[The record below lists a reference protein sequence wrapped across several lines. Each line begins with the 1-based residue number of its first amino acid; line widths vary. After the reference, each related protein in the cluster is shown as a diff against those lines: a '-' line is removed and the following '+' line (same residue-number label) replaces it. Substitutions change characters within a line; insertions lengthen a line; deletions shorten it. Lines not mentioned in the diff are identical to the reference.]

1 MKYVGITIGPIFKTI
16 GEAISPAGL
25 WFGSYFF
32 STVTKKLCEK
42 LVEIPTVKIFSPFYD
57 SNSNQ
62 NPQDDGI
69 GRYHDRILFLVDDN
83 TVIEEALPNRIS
95 EVKKEMT
102 EKFGVFNS
110 GQIEKFGEFNT
121 EEIEGFINN
130 YLRIDFVIFDE
141 KTMKE
146 IIGKS
151 GKDGNNIAI
160 ILNDALDALELMAA
174 GKGRTDKNLF
184 APFFAGKKDNRNVY
198 IKGSKLFTAT
208 KLSSQLII
216 KPSDSDSDSNS
227 DLKSIEDIALSR
239 KKEESSSEE
248 ALDGEV
254 APIRSEYYAVVNS
267 DGDKVGT
274 LLKDLC
280 RGVDISQQSDR
291 INSFSKACLDY
302 AGEAAELVG
311 KYGGMTI
318 YAGGDD
324 LLFIAPVHSLFS
336 LCSELDETFK
346 NTLKKGLKKILSDVE
361 INVSLSFG
369 VAVQYVKY
377 PLYEALER
385 ARVQLYKA
393 KESCGKRPN
402 GSEISGGN
410 RLGIELVKHSGKTV
424 QLMVENEKLEAIDNL
439 IKYRAT
445 TNDQALESVLYNLQ
459 DTEIIFKLLFEKTAQ
474 DIFDFQEYKMRFLNN
489 FNNPNQLSYH
499 SYLNEIAKFFYDN
512 YLKEYQYKYK
522 PDTKVKVD
530 GVCTKRNISIGEFYT
545 KELQAILF
553 LVKFWQGGK

>member
-1 MKYVGITIGPIFKTI
+1 MQYIGITIGPIFKTI

-42 LVEIPTVKIFSPFYD
+42 LVEIPNVKIFSPFYD

-62 NPQDDGI
+62 NPQEDGI
-69 GRYHDRILFLVDDN
+69 GRYHDRILFSVDDN
-83 TVIEEALPNRIS
+83 TVTEEKLQKIIS
-95 EVKKEMT
+95 AVKKEMT
-102 EKFGVFNS
+102 ENFGEFNS
-110 GQIEKFGEFNT
+110 GQIEN
-121 EEIEGFINN
+121 FINN
-130 YLRIDFVIFDE
+130 YLRIDFVILNE
-141 KTMKE
+141 ETMNETMNE
-146 IIGKS
+146 IIEKS

-174 GKGRTDKNLF
+174 GKGRTDMNLF
-184 APFFAGKKDNRNVY
+184 APFFAGQKGNRNIY
-198 IKGSKLFTAT
+198 IKESKLFTDT
-208 KLSSQLII
+208 KPNSQLVI
-216 KPSDSDSDSNS
+216 KHPDRDS

-239 KKEESSSEE
+239 KKEENSSEE
-248 ALDGEV
+248 VPDGEV
-254 APIRSEYYAVVNS
+254 VPTRSEYYAVVNS

-274 LLKDLC
+274 LLKALC
-280 RGVDISQQSDR
+280 KDVEISKQSER
-291 INSFSKACLDY
+291 INIFSRACLDY
-302 AGEAAELVG
+302 AGEAAKLVG

-336 LCSELDETFK
+336 LCSELDEMFK
-346 NTLKKGLKKILSDVE
+346 KTLRKGLEEVNLPDDS

-402 GSEISGGN
+402 GSKISGGN

-424 QLMVENEKLEAIDNL
+424 RLMVENEKLGIIDNL
-439 IKYRAT
+439 IGYRAT

-474 DIFDFQEYKMRFLNN
+474 NEFDFQKYNTRFLNN
-489 FNNPNQLSYH
+489 FNNPNQLAYH
-499 SYLNEIAKFFYDN
+499 DYLEKIAEFFYNN

>member
-42 LVEIPTVKIFSPFYD
+42 LVAIPAVKIFSPFYD

-62 NPQDDGI
+62 NPQEDGI
-69 GRYHDRILFLVDDN
+69 GRYHDRILLSVDDN
-83 TVIEEALPNRIS
+83 TVTEEELKNIIS
-95 EVKKEMT
+95 AVKKEMAG
-102 EKFGVFNS
+102 KFGKFNS
-110 GQIEKFGEFNT
+110 GQIEN
-121 EEIEGFINN
+121 FINN
-130 YLRIDFVIFDE
+130 YLRIDFVLLNEGTIN
-141 KTMKE
+141 E
-146 IIGKS
+146 IIGKRE
-151 GKDGNNIAI
+151 KAGNNIAI

-174 GKGRTDKNLF
+174 GKGRTDMNLF
-184 APFFAGKKDNRNVY
+184 ASFFAGQKGNRNIY
-198 IKGSKLFTAT
+198 IKESKLFTDT
-208 KLSSQLII
+208 KLNSQLLISY
-216 KPSDSDSDSNS
+216 SDHASE
-227 DLKSIEDIALSR
+227 LKSIEDIALSR

-248 ALDGEV
+248 IPNGEIV
-254 APIRSEYYAVVNS
+254 PTRSEYYAVVNS

-291 INSFSKACLDY
+291 INSFSKACLKY

-324 LLFIAPVHSLFS
+324 LLFIAPVHSIFS
-336 LCSELDETFK
+336 LCRELDETFK
-346 NTLKKGLKKILSDVE
+346 NTLKEILSDVE

-393 KESCGKRPN
+393 KESC
-402 GSEISGGN
+402 GN

-474 DIFDFQEYKMRFLNN
+474 NAFNLKEYKTRFLNN

-499 SYLNEIAKFFYDN
+499 SYLDEIAKCFYDN
-512 YLKEYQYKYK
+512 YLKEYHK

-530 GVCTKRNISIGEFYT
+530 GICTKRKMSIGEYYT

>member
-1 MKYVGITIGPIFKTI
+1 MKYAGITIGPVFKTI

-32 STVTKKLCEK
+32 STVTKKLCEQ
-42 LVEIPTVKIFSPFYD
+42 LNDIPNVKIFSPFYS

-62 NPQDDGI
+62 NPQEDGI
-69 GRYHDRILFLVDDN
+69 GRYHDRILFLDN
-83 TVIEEALPNRIS
+83 DSTLTSEGLETIIS
-95 EVKKEMT
+95 KVKEEMT
-102 EKFGVFNS
+102 EKFG
-110 GQIEKFGEFNT
+110 KFNT
-121 EEIEGFINN
+121 KEIRDFVDN
-130 YLRIDFVIFDE
+130 YLRIDFVILDE
-141 KTMKE
+141 ETMNGIIEKREKE
-146 IIGKS
+146 GE
-151 GKDGNNIAI
+151 DGNNIAI

-208 KLSSQLII
+208 KLSSQLVI

-227 DLKSIEDIALSR
+227 DLKSIEDIAISR
-239 KKEESSSEE
+239 KKEEDFSTETPSDE
-248 ALDGEV
+248 AASL
-254 APIRSEYYAVVNS
+254 RSEYYAVVNS

-280 RGVDISQQSDR
+280 RGVDISQQPDW

-302 AGEAAELVG
+302 AGEAAKLVG
-311 KYGGMTI
+311 EYGGMTI

-336 LCSELDETFK
+336 LCSELDEMFK
-346 NTLKKGLKKILSDVE
+346 KTLKKGLEEVNLPGDD

-393 KESCGKRPN
+393 KESYGKRSN
-402 GSEISGGN
+402 ASEISGGN

-424 QLMVENEKLEAIDNL
+424 QLMIENEKLDVIDGL

-459 DTEIIFKLLFEKTAQ
+459 DTEIIFRLLFEKTAQ
-474 DIFDFQEYKMRFLNN
+474 NIFNFQEYKMRFLNN

-512 YLKEYQYKYK
+512 YLKEYQYK
-522 PDTKVKVD
+522 PDTKEKVD

-545 KELQAILF
+545 KELQTILF

>member
-42 LVEIPTVKIFSPFYD
+42 LVEIPAVKIFSPFYD

-62 NPQDDGI
+62 NPQEDGI
-69 GRYHDRILFLVDDN
+69 GRYHDRILLSVDDN
-83 TVIEEALPNRIS
+83 TVTEEELKNIIS
-95 EVKKEMT
+95 AVKKEMAG
-102 EKFGVFNS
+102 KFGKFNS
-110 GQIEKFGEFNT
+110 GQIEN
-121 EEIEGFINN
+121 FINN
-130 YLRIDFVIFDE
+130 YLRIDFVLLNE
-141 KTMKE
+141 KTIE

-151 GKDGNNIAI
+151 EKAGNNIAI

-174 GKGRTDKNLF
+174 GKGRTDMNLL
-184 APFFAGKKDNRNVY
+184 APFFAGKKGNRNIY
-198 IKGSKLFTAT
+198 IKESKLFTDT
-208 KLSSQLII
+208 KPNSQLVI
-216 KPSDSDSDSNS
+216 KHPDDSS

-239 KKEESSSEE
+239 KKEENSSEE
-248 ALDGEV
+248 IPDGEV
-254 APIRSEYYAVVNS
+254 TPTRSEYYAVVNS

-274 LLKDLC
+274 LLKALC
-280 RGVDISQQSDR
+280 KDVEISKQSER

-324 LLFIAPVHSLFS
+324 LLFIAPVHSIFS

-346 NTLKKGLKKILSDVE
+346 NTLKKGLKEILSDVE

-402 GSEISGGN
+402 GSKISGGN

-424 QLMVENEKLEAIDNL
+424 QLMVENEKLEMIDNL
-439 IKYRAT
+439 INYRAT

-459 DTEIIFKLLFEKTAQ
+459 DTEIIFKLLFEKTTQ
-474 DIFDFQEYKMRFLNN
+474 NEFDFQKYKTRFLNN
-489 FNNPNQLSYH
+489 FNNPNQLTYH
-499 SYLNEIAKFFYDN
+499 DYLEKIAEFFYNN
-512 YLKEYQYKYK
+512 YLEEYQDQDMV
-522 PDTKVKVD
+522 DTKEKVD
-530 GVCTKRNISIGEFYT
+530 GICTKRKMSIGEYYT

>member
-42 LVEIPTVKIFSPFYD
+42 LVKIPKVKIFSPFYD

-62 NPQDDGI
+62 NPQEDGI

-83 TVIEEALPNRIS
+83 TVIEGELPSIIS
-95 EVKKEMT
+95 AVKKEMA
-102 EKFGVFNS
+102 EKFG
-110 GQIEKFGEFNT
+110 KFKT
-121 EEIEGFINN
+121 DKEIMHFVDN
-130 YLRIDFVIFDE
+130 YLRIDFVIFDKE
-141 KTMKE
+141 TINETINE

-151 GKDGNNIAI
+151 GKAGNNIAI

-174 GKGRTDKNLF
+174 GKGRTDMNLF
-184 APFFAGKKDNRNVY
+184 APFFAGKKDNRNCY
-198 IKGSKLFTAT
+198 IKGSELFTDT
-208 KLSSQLII
+208 KLNSQLLTSY
-216 KPSDSDSDSNS
+216 SDHASE
-227 DLKSIEDIALSR
+227 LKSIEDIASSR

-248 ALDGEV
+248 VPDGEV
-254 APIRSEYYAVVNS
+254 APTRSEYYAVVNS

-274 LLKDLC
+274 LLRALC
-280 RGVDISQQSDR
+280 RDVDISEQSDR
-291 INSFSKACLDY
+291 INSFSSACLDY
-302 AGEAAELVG
+302 AGEAAKLVG
-311 KYGGMTI
+311 DYGGMTI

-324 LLFIAPVHSLFS
+324 LLFIAPVHSIFALCQKLNILFIDTLS
-336 LCSELDETFK
+336 KSIKELKEEV
-346 NTLKKGLKKILSDVE
+346 KI
-361 INVSLSFG
+361 SLSFG

-402 GSEISGGN
+402 GSKISGGN

-424 QLMVENEKLEAIDNL
+424 QLMVENKKLEAIDNL

-474 DIFDFQEYKMRFLNN
+474 DTFDFQEYKMRFLNN

-499 SYLNEIAKFFYDN
+499 SYLDEIAKCFYDN
-512 YLKEYQYKYK
+512 YLKEYHK
-522 PDTKVKVD
+522 PVTKVKVD
-530 GVCTKRNISIGEFYT
+530 GVCTKRNISIGEYYT

>member
-1 MKYVGITIGPIFKTI
+1 MVIKHPD
-16 GEAISPAGL
+16 
-25 WFGSYFF
+25 
-32 STVTKKLCEK
+32 
-42 LVEIPTVKIFSPFYD
+42 D
-57 SNSNQ
+57 S
-62 NPQDDGI
+62 
-69 GRYHDRILFLVDDN
+69 
-83 TVIEEALPNRIS
+83 
-95 EVKKEMT
+95 
-102 EKFGVFNS
+102 
-110 GQIEKFGEFNT
+110 
-121 EEIEGFINN
+121 
-130 YLRIDFVIFDE
+130 
-141 KTMKE
+141 
-146 IIGKS
+146 
-151 GKDGNNIAI
+151 
-160 ILNDALDALELMAA
+160 
-174 GKGRTDKNLF
+174 
-184 APFFAGKKDNRNVY
+184 
-198 IKGSKLFTAT
+198 
-208 KLSSQLII
+208 
-216 KPSDSDSDSNS
+216 S

-239 KKEESSSEE
+239 KKEENSSEE
-248 ALDGEV
+248 IPDGEV
-254 APIRSEYYAVVNS
+254 TPTRSEYYAVVNS

-274 LLKDLC
+274 LLKALC
-280 RGVDISQQSDR
+280 KDVEISKQSER

-324 LLFIAPVHSLFS
+324 LLFIAPVHSIFS

-346 NTLKKGLKKILSDVE
+346 NTLKKGLKEILSDVE

-402 GSEISGGN
+402 GSKISGGN

-424 QLMVENEKLEAIDNL
+424 QLMVENEKLEMIDNL
-439 IKYRAT
+439 INYRAT

-474 DIFDFQEYKMRFLNN
+474 NEFDFQKYKTRFLNN
-489 FNNPNQLSYH
+489 FNNPNQLTYH
-499 SYLNEIAKFFYDN
+499 DYLEKIAEFFYNN
-512 YLKEYQYKYK
+512 YLEEYQDQDMV
-522 PDTKVKVD
+522 DTKEKVD
-530 GVCTKRNISIGEFYT
+530 GICTKRKMSIGEYYT

>member
-32 STVTKKLCEK
+32 STVTKTLCEK
-42 LVEIPTVKIFSPFYD
+42 LVGIPNVKIFSPFYD

-62 NPQDDGI
+62 NPQEDGI
-69 GRYHDRILFLVDDN
+69 GRYHDRILFSIDDN
-83 TVIEEALPNRIS
+83 TVTEEKLQKIIS
-95 EVKKEMT
+95 AVKKEMAK
-102 EKFGVFNS
+102 KFGTF
-110 GQIEKFGEFNT
+110 KT
-121 EEIEGFINN
+121 DKEIMLFIDN
-130 YLRIDFVIFDE
+130 YLRIDFVILNE
-141 KTMKE
+141 KTIE

-184 APFFAGKKDNRNVY
+184 APFFTGKKDNRNVY

-208 KLSSQLII
+208 KLSSQLVI

-239 KKEESSSEE
+239 KKEEDFSTETPSDE
-248 ALDGEV
+248 AASL
-254 APIRSEYYAVVNS
+254 RSEYYAVVNS

-291 INSFSKACLDY
+291 INSFSKACLKY

-311 KYGGMTI
+311 NYGGMTI

-324 LLFIAPVHSLFS
+324 LLFIAPVYSLFS
-336 LCSELDETFK
+336 LCRELDETFK
-346 NTLKKGLKKILSDVE
+346 NTLKKGLKKGLKEILSDVE

-393 KESCGKRPN
+393 KESCG
-402 GSEISGGN
+402 N

-424 QLMVENEKLEAIDNL
+424 QLMVENEKLEAIDTL
-439 IKYRAT
+439 ITYRAAMK
-445 TNDQALESVLYNLQ
+445 DQALESVLYNLQ
-459 DTEIIFKLLFEKTAQ
+459 DTEIVFKLLFEKTAQ
-474 DIFDFQEYKMRFLNN
+474 NAFNLKEYKTRFLNN
-489 FNNPNQLSYH
+489 FNNPNQLDYH
-499 SYLNEIAKFFYDN
+499 DYLENIAEFFYNN
-512 YLKEYQYKYK
+512 YLKEYKDK
-522 PDTKVKVD
+522 PETKEKID
-530 GVCTKRNISIGEFYT
+530 GICTKRNISIGEFYT

>member
-62 NPQDDGI
+62 NPQEDGI
-69 GRYHDRILFLVDDN
+69 GRYHDRILLSVDGN
-83 TVIEEALPNRIS
+83 TVTEEALQNIIS
-95 EVKKEMT
+95 EVKKEMA
-102 EKFGVFNS
+102 EKFGKFNP
-110 GQIEKFGEFNT
+110 GQIKN
-121 EEIEGFINN
+121 FINN
-130 YLRIDFVIFDE
+130 YLRIDFVILNE
-141 KTMKE
+141 KTIE

-151 GKDGNNIAI
+151 GKAGNNIAI

-174 GKGRTDKNLF
+174 GKGRTDMNLF
-184 APFFAGKKDNRNVY
+184 APFFAGQKGNRNCY
-198 IKGSKLFTAT
+198 IKGSELFTDT
-208 KLSSQLII
+208 KLNSQLVISY
-216 KPSDSDSDSNS
+216 SDYASE
-227 DLKSIEDIALSR
+227 LKSIEDIASSR

-248 ALDGEV
+248 VPDGEV
-254 APIRSEYYAVVNS
+254 APTRSEYYAVVNS

-274 LLKDLC
+274 LLKALC
-280 RGVDISQQSDR
+280 KDVEISQQSDR

-324 LLFIAPVHSLFS
+324 LLFIAPVHSIFS

-346 NTLKKGLKKILSDVE
+346 NTLKKGLKEILSDVE

-369 VAVQYVKY
+369 VAIQYVKY

-424 QLMVENEKLEAIDNL
+424 QLMVENDKLEMIDNL
-439 IKYRAT
+439 INYRAT

-474 DIFDFQEYKMRFLNN
+474 NEFDFQEYKIRFLNN
-489 FNNPNQLSYH
+489 FNNPNQLAYH
-499 SYLNEIAKFFYDN
+499 SYLDEIAKFFYEN
-512 YLKEYQYKYK
+512 YLKEYQDMVDMK
-522 PDTKVKVD
+522 DKVD
-530 GVCTKRNISIGEFYT
+530 GICTKRKMTIGEYYT

>member
-32 STVTKKLCEK
+32 STETKKLCEK
-42 LVEIPTVKIFSPFYD
+42 LVEIPNVKIFSPFYE

-62 NPQDDGI
+62 NPQEDGI
-69 GRYHDRILFLVDDN
+69 GRYHDRILFLIDGD
-83 TVIEEALPNRIS
+83 TVIEGELPSIIS
-95 EVKKEMT
+95 AVKKEMA
-102 EKFGVFNS
+102 ENFGEFNS
-110 GQIEKFGEFNT
+110 GQIEN
-121 EEIEGFINN
+121 FINN
-130 YLRIDFVIFDE
+130 YLRIDFVILNE
-141 KTMKE
+141 ETMNE
-146 IIGKS
+146 IIEKS

-174 GKGRTDKNLF
+174 GKGRTDMNLF
-184 APFFAGKKDNRNVY
+184 APFFAGKKGNRNIY
-198 IKGSKLFTAT
+198 IKKSKLFTDT
-208 KLSSQLII
+208 KPNSQLVI
-216 KPSDSDSDSNS
+216 KHPDRDSD
-227 DLKSIEDIALSR
+227 LRSIEDIALSR

-248 ALDGEV
+248 LPNGEI
-254 APIRSEYYAVVNS
+254 APTRSEYYAVVNS

-274 LLKDLC
+274 LLKALC
-280 RGVDISQQSDR
+280 KDVEISKQSER
-291 INSFSKACLDY
+291 INIFSRACLDY
-302 AGEAAELVG
+302 AGEAAKLVG

-324 LLFIAPVHSLFS
+324 LLFIAPVHSIFS

-346 NTLKKGLKKILSDVE
+346 NTLKKGLKEILSDVE

-402 GSEISGGN
+402 GSKISGGN

-424 QLMVENEKLEAIDNL
+424 QLMVENEKLEMIDNL
-439 IKYRAT
+439 INYRAT

-474 DIFDFQEYKMRFLNN
+474 NEFDFQKYKTRFLNN
-489 FNNPNQLSYH
+489 FNNPNQLTYH
-499 SYLNEIAKFFYDN
+499 DYLEKIAEFFYNN
-512 YLKEYQYKYK
+512 YLEEYQDQDMV
-522 PDTKVKVD
+522 DTKEKVD
-530 GVCTKRNISIGEFYT
+530 GICTKRKMSIGEYYT

>member
-32 STVTKKLCEK
+32 SMVTKKLCEK
-42 LVEIPTVKIFSPFYD
+42 LVEIPKVKIFSPFYD

-62 NPQDDGI
+62 NPQEDGI
-69 GRYHDRILFLVDDN
+69 GRYHDRILLSVDGD
-83 TVIEEALPNRIS
+83 TVIEGELRNIIS
-95 EVKKEMT
+95 AVKKEMA
-102 EKFGVFNS
+102 
-110 GQIEKFGEFNT
+110 EKFGEFNT

-130 YLRIDFVIFDE
+130 YLRIDFVILNE
-141 KTMKE
+141 K
-146 IIGKS
+146 IIEKS
-151 GKDGNNIAI
+151 EKDGNNIAI

-174 GKGRTDKNLF
+174 GKGRTDMNLF
-184 APFFAGKKDNRNVY
+184 APFFAGQKGNRNIY
-198 IKGSKLFTAT
+198 IKESKLFTDT
-208 KLSSQLII
+208 KLNSQLVISY
-216 KPSDSDSDSNS
+216 SDHASE
-227 DLKSIEDIALSR
+227 LKSIEDIALSR
-239 KKEESSSEE
+239 KKEEGSSEE
-248 ALDGEV
+248 VPDGEV
-254 APIRSEYYAVVNS
+254 APTRSEYYAVVNS

-274 LLKDLC
+274 LLKSLC
-280 RGVDISQQSDR
+280 KDVEISEQSDR
-291 INSFSKACLDY
+291 INIFSRACLDY
-302 AGEAAELVG
+302 AGKAAKLVG

-324 LLFIAPVHSLFS
+324 LLFIAPVHSIFS
-336 LCSELDETFK
+336 LCSELDEMFK
-346 NTLKKGLKKILSDVE
+346 KTLKKVLEEVNLPDDD

-377 PLYEALER
+377 PIYEALER
-385 ARVQLYKA
+385 AGVQLYKA
-393 KESCGKRPN
+393 KESYGKRSN
-402 GSEISGGN
+402 GSAISGGN

-424 QLMVENEKLEAIDNL
+424 QLMIENEKLDVIDDL

-474 DIFDFQEYKMRFLNN
+474 NVFDFQEYKMRFLNN

-499 SYLNEIAKFFYDN
+499 SYLDEIATFFYDN
-512 YLKEYQYKYK
+512 YLNEYQ
-522 PDTKVKVD
+522 DTKKKVN

>member
-1 MKYVGITIGPIFKTI
+1 MQYVGITIGPIFKTI

-42 LVEIPTVKIFSPFYD
+42 LVEIPEVKIFSPFYS

-62 NPQDDGI
+62 NPQEDGI
-69 GRYHDRILFLVDDN
+69 GRYHDRILFLDN
-83 TVIEEALPNRIS
+83 DSTLTSEGLETIIS
-95 EVKKEMT
+95 KVKEEMT
-102 EKFGVFNS
+102 EKFG
-110 GQIEKFGEFNT
+110 KFNT
-121 EEIEGFINN
+121 KEIRDFVDN
-130 YLRIDFVIFDE
+130 YLRIDFVILDE
-141 KTMKE
+141 KTMNGIIEKREKE
-146 IIGKS
+146 GE
-151 GKDGNNIAI
+151 DGNNIAI

-198 IKGSKLFTAT
+198 IKGSELFTDT
-208 KLSSQLII
+208 KLNSQLLTSY
-216 KPSDSDSDSNS
+216 SDHASE
-227 DLKSIEDIALSR
+227 LKSIEDIALSR
-239 KKEESSSEE
+239 KKEENSSDRSP
-248 ALDGEV
+248 DGEV
-254 APIRSEYYAVVNS
+254 APTRTEYYAVVNS

-274 LLKDLC
+274 LLRALCKD
-280 RGVDISQQSDR
+280 VEISEQSDR
-291 INSFSKACLDY
+291 INSFSKACLKY

-324 LLFIAPVHSLFS
+324 LLFIAPVHSLFA
-336 LCSELDETFK
+336 LCQKLNILFIDTLSKSIKELKEEV
-346 NTLKKGLKKILSDVE
+346 KI
-361 INVSLSFG
+361 SLSFG
-369 VAVQYVKY
+369 IAIQYVKY

-424 QLMVENEKLEAIDNL
+424 QLMVENDKLEMIDNL
-439 IKYRAT
+439 INYRAT

-474 DIFDFQEYKMRFLNN
+474 NEFNFQKYKMRFLNN
-489 FNNPNQLSYH
+489 FNNPNQLDYH
-499 SYLNEIAKFFYDN
+499 DYLGNIAEFFYNN
-512 YLKEYQYKYK
+512 YLEEYQDQDMV
-522 PDTKVKVD
+522 DTKEKVD

>member
-62 NPQDDGI
+62 NPQEDGI
-69 GRYHDRILFLVDDN
+69 GRYHDRILLSVDGN
-83 TVIEEALPNRIS
+83 TVTEEALQNIIS
-95 EVKKEMT
+95 EAKKEMA
-102 EKFGVFNS
+102 EKFGMFNAKDFSVFVD
-110 GQIEKFGEFNT
+110 K
-121 EEIEGFINN
+121 
-130 YLRIDFVIFDE
+130 YLRIDFVIFNE
-141 KTMKE
+141 ETINE

-174 GKGRTDKNLF
+174 GKGRTDMNLF
-184 APFFAGKKDNRNVY
+184 ASFFAGQKGNRNIY
-198 IKGSKLFTAT
+198 IKESKLFTDT
-208 KLSSQLII
+208 RPNSQLVI
-216 KPSDSDSDSNS
+216 KHPDDSS

-239 KKEESSSEE
+239 KKEENSSEE
-248 ALDGEV
+248 IPDGGV
-254 APIRSEYYAVVNS
+254 TPTRSEYYAVVNS

-274 LLKDLC
+274 LLKALC
-280 RGVDISQQSDR
+280 KDVDISQQSDR

-302 AGEAAELVG
+302 AGEAAKLVG

-318 YAGGDD
+318 YAGGDY

-336 LCSELDETFK
+336 LCRELDETFK
-346 NTLKKGLKKILSDVE
+346 NTLKKGLKEVDLPDDS

-393 KESCGKRPN
+393 KESCSKRPN

-424 QLMVENEKLEAIDNL
+424 QLMVENEKLEMIDNL
-439 IKYRAT
+439 INYRAT

-474 DIFDFQEYKMRFLNN
+474 NEFDFQKYKTRFLNN
-489 FNNPNQLSYH
+489 FNNPNQLTYH
-499 SYLNEIAKFFYDN
+499 DYLEKIAEFFYNN
-512 YLKEYQYKYK
+512 YLEEYQDQDMV
-522 PDTKVKVD
+522 DTKEKVD
-530 GVCTKRNISIGEFYT
+530 LICTKRNMSIGEYYT

>member
-32 STVTKKLCEK
+32 STVTKTLCEK
-42 LVEIPTVKIFSPFYD
+42 LIEIPNVKIFSPSYD

-62 NPQDDGI
+62 NPQEDGI
-69 GRYHDRILFLVDDN
+69 GRYHDRILFSVDGN
-83 TVIEEALPNRIS
+83 TVTEEKLQKIIS
-95 EVKKEMT
+95 AVKKEMAK
-102 EKFGVFNS
+102 KFGTF
-110 GQIEKFGEFNT
+110 KT
-121 EEIEGFINN
+121 DKEIMLFIDN
-130 YLRIDFVIFDE
+130 YLRIDFVFFDE
-141 KTMKE
+141 KTMNGIIEKREKE
-146 IIGKS
+146 GE
-151 GKDGNNIAI
+151 DGNNIAI

-184 APFFAGKKDNRNVY
+184 APFFAGKKDNRNCY
-198 IKGSKLFTAT
+198 IKGSELFTDT
-208 KLSSQLII
+208 KLNSQLVI
-216 KPSDSDSDSNS
+216 KHPDRDS

-274 LLKDLC
+274 LLKALC
-280 RGVDISQQSDR
+280 RDVDISEQSDR
-291 INSFSKACLDY
+291 INSFSGACLDY
-302 AGEAAELVG
+302 AGKAAKLVG
-311 KYGGMTI
+311 DYGGMTI

-324 LLFIAPVHSLFS
+324 LLFIAPVHSLFA
-336 LCSELDETFK
+336 LCQKLNILFIDTLSKSIKELKEEV
-346 NTLKKGLKKILSDVE
+346 KI
-361 INVSLSFG
+361 SLSFG
-369 VAVQYVKY
+369 IAIQYVKY

-424 QLMVENEKLEAIDNL
+424 QLMVENDKLEMIDNL
-439 IKYRAT
+439 INYRAT

-459 DTEIIFKLLFEKTAQ
+459 DTEIVFKLLFEKTDQKA
-474 DIFDFQEYKMRFLNN
+474 FNFKEYKTRFLNN
-489 FNNPNQLSYH
+489 FNNPNQLDYH
-499 SYLNEIAKFFYDN
+499 DYLGNIAKFFYNN
-512 YLKEYQYKYK
+512 YLKEYKDK
-522 PDTKVKVD
+522 PETKKKID
-530 GVCTKRNISIGEFYT
+530 GICIKRNISIGEFYT

>member
-42 LVEIPTVKIFSPFYD
+42 LVEIPAVKIFSPFYD

-62 NPQDDGI
+62 NPQEDGI
-69 GRYHDRILFLVDDN
+69 GRYHDRILLSVDDN
-83 TVIEEALPNRIS
+83 TVTEEELKNIIS
-95 EVKKEMT
+95 AVKKEMAG
-102 EKFGVFNS
+102 KFGKFNS
-110 GQIEKFGEFNT
+110 GQIEN
-121 EEIEGFINN
+121 FINN
-130 YLRIDFVIFDE
+130 YLRIDFVLLNEGTIN
-141 KTMKE
+141 E

-151 GKDGNNIAI
+151 EKDGNNIAI

-174 GKGRTDKNLF
+174 GKGRTDMNLF
-184 APFFAGKKDNRNVY
+184 ASFFAGKKGNRNIY
-198 IKGSKLFTAT
+198 IKESKLFTDT
-208 KLSSQLII
+208 KPNSQLVI
-216 KPSDSDSDSNS
+216 KHPDDSS

-239 KKEESSSEE
+239 KKEENSSEE
-248 ALDGEV
+248 IPDGEV
-254 APIRSEYYAVVNS
+254 TPTRSEYYAVVNS

-274 LLKDLC
+274 LLKALC
-280 RGVDISQQSDR
+280 KDVEISQQSDR

-302 AGEAAELVG
+302 AGEAAKLVG

-324 LLFIAPVHSLFS
+324 LLFIAPVHSLLS
-336 LCSELDETFK
+336 LCSELDEMFK
-346 NTLKKGLKKILSDVE
+346 KTLKKGLEEVDLPDDS

-424 QLMVENEKLEAIDNL
+424 QLMVENDKLEMIDNL
-439 IKYRAT
+439 INYRTT

-474 DIFDFQEYKMRFLNN
+474 NEFDFQKYKMRFLNN
-489 FNNPNQLSYH
+489 FNNPNQLAYH
-499 SYLNEIAKFFYDN
+499 DYLEKIAEFFYDN
-512 YLKEYQYKYK
+512 YLKEYQDMVDMKE
-522 PDTKVKVD
+522 KVD
-530 GVCTKRNISIGEFYT
+530 GICTKRNISIGEYYT

>member
-42 LVEIPTVKIFSPFYD
+42 LVEIPAVKIFSPFYD

-62 NPQDDGI
+62 NPQEDGI
-69 GRYHDRILFLVDDN
+69 GRYHDRILLSVDDN
-83 TVIEEALPNRIS
+83 TVTEEELKNIIS
-95 EVKKEMT
+95 AVKKEMAG
-102 EKFGVFNS
+102 KFGKFNS
-110 GQIEKFGEFNT
+110 GQIEN
-121 EEIEGFINN
+121 FINN
-130 YLRIDFVIFDE
+130 YLRIDFVLLNE
-141 KTMKE
+141 KTIE

-151 GKDGNNIAI
+151 EKAGNNIAI

-174 GKGRTDKNLF
+174 GKGRTDMNLL
-184 APFFAGKKDNRNVY
+184 APFFAGKKGNRNIY
-198 IKGSKLFTAT
+198 IKESKLFTDT
-208 KLSSQLII
+208 KPNSQLVI
-216 KPSDSDSDSNS
+216 KHPDDSS

-239 KKEESSSEE
+239 KKEENSSEE
-248 ALDGEV
+248 IPDGEV
-254 APIRSEYYAVVNS
+254 TPTRSEYYAVVNS

-274 LLKDLC
+274 LLKALC
-280 RGVDISQQSDR
+280 KDVEISKQSER

-324 LLFIAPVHSLFS
+324 LLFIAPVHSIFS

-346 NTLKKGLKKILSDVE
+346 NTLKKGLKEILSDVE

-402 GSEISGGN
+402 GSKISGGN

-424 QLMVENEKLEAIDNL
+424 QLMVENEKLEMIDNL
-439 IKYRAT
+439 INYRAT

-474 DIFDFQEYKMRFLNN
+474 NEFDFQKYKTRFLNN
-489 FNNPNQLSYH
+489 FNNPNQLTYH
-499 SYLNEIAKFFYDN
+499 DYLEKIAEFFYNN
-512 YLKEYQYKYK
+512 YLEEYQDQDMV
-522 PDTKVKVD
+522 DTKEKVD
-530 GVCTKRNISIGEFYT
+530 GICTKRKMSIGEYYT

>member
-1 MKYVGITIGPIFKTI
+1 MQYIGITIGPIFKTI

-42 LVEIPTVKIFSPFYD
+42 LVEIPNVKIFSPFYD

-62 NPQDDGI
+62 NPQEDGI
-69 GRYHDRILFLVDDN
+69 GRYHDRILFSVDDN
-83 TVIEEALPNRIS
+83 TVTEEKLQKIIS
-95 EVKKEMT
+95 AVKKEMT
-102 EKFGVFNS
+102 ENFGEFNS
-110 GQIEKFGEFNT
+110 GQIEN
-121 EEIEGFINN
+121 FINN
-130 YLRIDFVIFDE
+130 YLRIDFVILNE
-141 KTMKE
+141 ETMNETMNE
-146 IIGKS
+146 IIEKS

-174 GKGRTDKNLF
+174 GKGRTDMNLF
-184 APFFAGKKDNRNVY
+184 APFFAGQKGNRNIY
-198 IKGSKLFTAT
+198 IKESKLFTDT
-208 KLSSQLII
+208 KPNSQLVI
-216 KPSDSDSDSNS
+216 KHPDRDS

-239 KKEESSSEE
+239 KKEENSSEE
-248 ALDGEV
+248 VPDGEV
-254 APIRSEYYAVVNS
+254 VPTRSEYYAVVNS

-274 LLKDLC
+274 LLKALC
-280 RGVDISQQSDR
+280 KDVEISKQSER
-291 INSFSKACLDY
+291 INIFSRACLDY
-302 AGEAAELVG
+302 AGEAAKLVG

-324 LLFIAPVHSLFS
+324 LLFIAPVHSLLS
-336 LCSELDETFK
+336 LCSELDEMFK
-346 NTLKKGLKKILSDVE
+346 KTLKKGLEEVDLPDDS

-459 DTEIIFKLLFEKTAQ
+459 DTEIVFKLLFEKTAQ
-474 DIFDFQEYKMRFLNN
+474 NAFNLKEYKTRFLNN
-489 FNNPNQLSYH
+489 FNNPNQLDYH
-499 SYLNEIAKFFYDN
+499 DYLENIAEFFYNN
-512 YLKEYQYKYK
+512 YLKEYKDK
-522 PDTKVKVD
+522 PETKEKID
-530 GVCTKRNISIGEFYT
+530 GICTKRNISIGEFYT

>member
-1 MKYVGITIGPIFKTI
+1 MKYAGITIGPIFKTI

-62 NPQDDGI
+62 NPQEDGI
-69 GRYHDRILFLVDDN
+69 GRYHDRILFSVDGN
-83 TVIEEALPNRIS
+83 TVTEEKLQKIIS
-95 EVKKEMT
+95 AVKKEMAG
-102 EKFGVFNS
+102 KFGKFNS
-110 GQIEKFGEFNT
+110 GQIEN
-121 EEIEGFINN
+121 FINN
-130 YLRIDFVIFDE
+130 YLRIDFVILNE
-141 KTMKE
+141 ETINE

-151 GKDGNNIAI
+151 GKAGNNIAI

-174 GKGRTDKNLF
+174 GKGRIDKNLF
-184 APFFAGKKDNRNVY
+184 APFFAGKKDNRNCY
-198 IKGSKLFTAT
+198 IKGSELFTDT
-208 KLSSQLII
+208 KLNSQLLTSY
-216 KPSDSDSDSNS
+216 SDHASE
-227 DLKSIEDIALSR
+227 LKSIEDIALSR
-239 KKEESSSEE
+239 KKEENSSDRSPS
-248 ALDGEV
+248 GEI

-274 LLKDLC
+274 LLKALC
-280 RGVDISQQSDR
+280 KDVEIPEQSDR
-291 INSFSKACLDY
+291 INSFSSSCLDY
-302 AGEAAELVG
+302 AGEAAKLVG
-311 KYGGMTI
+311 DYGGMTI

-324 LLFIAPVHSLFS
+324 LLFIAPVHSIFALCQKLNILFIDTLS
-336 LCSELDETFK
+336 KSIKELKEEV
-346 NTLKKGLKKILSDVE
+346 KI
-361 INVSLSFG
+361 SLSFG
-369 VAVQYVKY
+369 VAIQYVKY

-402 GSEISGGN
+402 GTKISGGN
-410 RLGIELVKHSGKTV
+410 RMGIELVKHSGKTV
-424 QLMVENEKLEAIDNL
+424 QLMIENEKLEAIHHL

-445 TNDQALESVLYNLQ
+445 TNDQALESVLYSLQ

-474 DIFDFQEYKMRFLNN
+474 NEFNFQKYKMRFLNN

-499 SYLNEIAKFFYDN
+499 SYLNEIAKFFYYN
-512 YLKEYQYKYK
+512 YLKEYQYK
-522 PDTKVKVD
+522 PNTKGKVD

>member
-42 LVEIPTVKIFSPFYD
+42 LVEIPNVKIFSPFYN

-62 NPQDDGI
+62 NPQEDGI
-69 GRYHDRILFLVDDN
+69 GRYHDRILFSVDGN
-83 TVIEEALPNRIS
+83 TVTEEKLQKIIS
-95 EVKKEMT
+95 AVKKEMAG
-102 EKFGVFNS
+102 KFGKFNS
-110 GQIEKFGEFNT
+110 GQIEN
-121 EEIEGFINN
+121 FINN
-130 YLRIDFVIFDE
+130 YLRIDFVLLNEGTIN
-141 KTMKE
+141 E
-146 IIGKS
+146 IIGKRE
-151 GKDGNNIAI
+151 KAGNNIAI

-174 GKGRTDKNLF
+174 GKGRTDMNLF
-184 APFFAGKKDNRNVY
+184 APFFAGQKGNRNIY
-198 IKGSKLFTAT
+198 IKKSKLFTDT
-208 KLSSQLII
+208 KPNSQLVI
-216 KPSDSDSDSNS
+216 KHPDRDS
-227 DLKSIEDIALSR
+227 DLKAIEDIALSR
-239 KKEESSSEE
+239 KKEENSSEE
-248 ALDGEV
+248 VPDGEV
-254 APIRSEYYAVVNS
+254 APTRSEYYAVVNS

-274 LLKDLC
+274 LLKALCKDLE
-280 RGVDISQQSDR
+280 ISKQSER
-291 INSFSKACLDY
+291 INIFSRACLDY
-302 AGEAAELVG
+302 AGEAAKLVG

-324 LLFIAPVHSLFS
+324 LLFIAPVHSLLS
-336 LCSELDETFK
+336 LCSELDEMFK
-346 NTLKKGLKKILSDVE
+346 KTLKKGLEEVDLPDDS

-393 KESCGKRPN
+393 KESCG
-402 GSEISGGN
+402 N

-424 QLMVENEKLEAIDNL
+424 QLMIENEKLDVIDGL

-459 DTEIIFKLLFEKTAQ
+459 DTEIIFRLLFEKTGQ
-474 DIFDFQEYKMRFLNN
+474 NIFNFQEYKMRFLNN

-512 YLKEYQYKYK
+512 YLKYK
-522 PDTKVKVD
+522 PDTKEKVD

>member
-42 LVEIPTVKIFSPFYD
+42 LVEIPKVKIFSPFYD

-62 NPQDDGI
+62 NPQEDGI
-69 GRYHDRILFLVDDN
+69 GRYHDRILFSVDGN
-83 TVIEEALPNRIS
+83 TVTEEKLQKIIS
-95 EVKKEMT
+95 AVKKEMAG
-102 EKFGVFNS
+102 KFGKFNS
-110 GQIEKFGEFNT
+110 K
-121 EEIEGFINN
+121 EIRDFVDN
-130 YLRIDFVIFDE
+130 YLRIDFVILDE
-141 KTMKE
+141 ETMNGIIEKREKE
-146 IIGKS
+146 GE
-151 GKDGNNIAI
+151 DGNNIAI

-274 LLKDLC
+274 LLKALC
-280 RGVDISQQSDR
+280 RGVDISEQSDR
-291 INSFSKACLDY
+291 INSFSRACLDY
-302 AGEAAELVG
+302 AGEAAKLVG
-311 KYGGMTI
+311 DYGGMTI

-324 LLFIAPVHSLFS
+324 LLFIAPVYSLFS
-336 LCSELDETFK
+336 LCRELDETFK
-346 NTLKKGLKKILSDVE
+346 NTLKKDLKEILSDVE

-393 KESCGKRPN
+393 KESCG
-402 GSEISGGN
+402 N

-424 QLMVENEKLEAIDNL
+424 QLMVENEKLEAIDTL
-439 IKYRAT
+439 ITYRAAMK
-445 TNDQALESVLYNLQ
+445 DQALESVLYNLQ
-459 DTEIIFKLLFEKTAQ
+459 DTEIVFKLLFEKTAQ
-474 DIFDFQEYKMRFLNN
+474 NAFNLKEYKTRFLNN
-489 FNNPNQLSYH
+489 FNNPNQLDYH
-499 SYLNEIAKFFYDN
+499 DYLENIAEFFYNN
-512 YLKEYQYKYK
+512 YLKEYKDK
-522 PDTKVKVD
+522 PETKQKID
-530 GVCTKRNISIGEFYT
+530 GICTKRNISIGEFYT

>member
-42 LVEIPTVKIFSPFYD
+42 LVEIPNVKIFSPFYN

-62 NPQDDGI
+62 NPQEDGI
-69 GRYHDRILFLVDDN
+69 GRYHDRILFSVDGN
-83 TVIEEALPNRIS
+83 TVTEEKLQKIIS
-95 EVKKEMT
+95 AVKKEMAG
-102 EKFGVFNS
+102 KFGKFNS
-110 GQIEKFGEFNT
+110 GQIEN
-121 EEIEGFINN
+121 FINN
-130 YLRIDFVIFDE
+130 YLRIDFVILNE
-141 KTMKE
+141 ETINE

-151 GKDGNNIAI
+151 GKAGNNIAI

-174 GKGRTDKNLF
+174 GKGRTDMNLF
-184 APFFAGKKDNRNVY
+184 APFFAGQKGNRNIY
-198 IKGSKLFTAT
+198 IKKSKLFTDT
-208 KLSSQLII
+208 KPNSQLVI
-216 KPSDSDSDSNS
+216 KHPDRDS
-227 DLKSIEDIALSR
+227 DLKAIEDIALSR
-239 KKEESSSEE
+239 KKEENSSEE
-248 ALDGEV
+248 IPDGGV
-254 APIRSEYYAVVNS
+254 TPTRSEYYAVVNS

-274 LLKDLC
+274 LLKALC
-280 RGVDISQQSDR
+280 KDVDISQQSDR

-302 AGEAAELVG
+302 AGEAAKLVG

-336 LCSELDETFK
+336 LCSELDEMFK
-346 NTLKKGLKKILSDVE
+346 KTLKKGLEEVDLPDDS

-393 KESCGKRPN
+393 KESCG
-402 GSEISGGN
+402 N

-424 QLMVENEKLEAIDNL
+424 QLMIENEKLDVIDGL

-459 DTEIIFKLLFEKTAQ
+459 DTEIIFRLLFEKTGQ
-474 DIFDFQEYKMRFLNN
+474 NIFNFQEYKMRFLNN

-512 YLKEYQYKYK
+512 YLKYK
-522 PDTKVKVD
+522 PDTKEKVD

>member
-1 MKYVGITIGPIFKTI
+1 MQYVGITIGPIFKTI

-32 STVTKKLCEK
+32 STVTKTLCEK
-42 LVEIPTVKIFSPFYD
+42 LVGIPNVKIFSPFYD
-57 SNSNQ
+57 FNSNQ
-62 NPQDDGI
+62 NPQEDGI
-69 GRYHDRILFLVDDN
+69 GRYHDRILLSVDDN
-83 TVIEEALPNRIS
+83 TVTEEELKNIIS
-95 EVKKEMT
+95 AVKKEMAG
-102 EKFGVFNS
+102 KFGKFNS
-110 GQIEKFGEFNT
+110 GQIEN
-121 EEIEGFINN
+121 FINN
-130 YLRIDFVIFDE
+130 YLRIDFVLLNEGTIN
-141 KTMKE
+141 E
-146 IIGKS
+146 IIGKRE
-151 GKDGNNIAI
+151 KAGNNIAI

-174 GKGRTDKNLF
+174 GKGRTDMNLF
-184 APFFAGKKDNRNVY
+184 ASFFAGKKGNRNIY
-198 IKGSKLFTAT
+198 IKESKLFTDT
-208 KLSSQLII
+208 KPNSQLVI
-216 KPSDSDSDSNS
+216 KHPDDSS

-239 KKEESSSEE
+239 KKEENSSEE
-248 ALDGEV
+248 IPDGEV
-254 APIRSEYYAVVNS
+254 APTRSEYYAVVNS

-274 LLKDLC
+274 LLKALC
-280 RGVDISQQSDR
+280 RDVDISEQSDR
-291 INSFSKACLDY
+291 INSFSRACLDY
-302 AGEAAELVG
+302 AGEAAKLVG
-311 KYGGMTI
+311 DYGGMTI

-336 LCSELDETFK
+336 LCSELDEMFK
-346 NTLKKGLKKILSDVE
+346 KTLKQGLKEVNLPDDS

-393 KESCGKRPN
+393 KESCG
-402 GSEISGGN
+402 N

-424 QLMVENEKLEAIDNL
+424 QLMVENEKLELIDDL
-439 IKYRAT
+439 INYRAT

-474 DIFDFQEYKMRFLNN
+474 DIFGFKEYKMRFLNN

-512 YLKEYQYKYK
+512 YLKEYHYK

-530 GVCTKRNISIGEFYT
+530 EVCTKRNISIGEFYT

>member
-62 NPQDDGI
+62 NPQEDGI
-69 GRYHDRILFLVDDN
+69 GRYHDRILLSVDGN
-83 TVIEEALPNRIS
+83 TVTEEALQNIIS
-95 EVKKEMT
+95 EVKKEMA
-102 EKFGVFNS
+102 EKFGKFNP
-110 GQIEKFGEFNT
+110 GQIKN
-121 EEIEGFINN
+121 FINN
-130 YLRIDFVIFDE
+130 YLRIDFVFFNE
-141 KTMKE
+141 KTIE

-151 GKDGNNIAI
+151 EKDGNNIAI

-174 GKGRTDKNLF
+174 GKGRTDMNLF
-184 APFFAGKKDNRNVY
+184 ASFFAGKKGNRNIY
-198 IKGSKLFTAT
+198 IKESKLFTDT
-208 KLSSQLII
+208 KPNSQLVI
-216 KPSDSDSDSNS
+216 KHPDDSS

-239 KKEESSSEE
+239 KKEENSSEE
-248 ALDGEV
+248 IPDGEV
-254 APIRSEYYAVVNS
+254 TPTRSEYYAVVNS

-274 LLKDLC
+274 LLKALCKDLE
-280 RGVDISQQSDR
+280 ISKQSER
-291 INSFSKACLDY
+291 INIFSRACLDY
-302 AGEAAELVG
+302 AGEAAKLVG

-336 LCSELDETFK
+336 LCSELDEMFK
-346 NTLKKGLKKILSDVE
+346 KTLKKGLEEVDLPDDS

-424 QLMVENEKLEAIDNL
+424 QLMVENEKLEMIDNL
-439 IKYRAT
+439 INYRAT

-474 DIFDFQEYKMRFLNN
+474 NEFDFQKYKTRFLNN
-489 FNNPNQLSYH
+489 FNNPNQLTYH
-499 SYLNEIAKFFYDN
+499 DYLEKIAEFFYNN
-512 YLKEYQYKYK
+512 YLEEYQDQDMV
-522 PDTKVKVD
+522 DTKEKVD
-530 GVCTKRNISIGEFYT
+530 GICTKRNMSIGEYYT

>member
-1 MKYVGITIGPIFKTI
+1 MKYVGITIGPIFRTI

-25 WFGSYFF
+25 WFGSCFF
-32 STVTKKLCEK
+32 SMVTKKLCEK
-42 LVEIPTVKIFSPFYD
+42 LVEIPEVKIFSPFYS

-62 NPQDDGI
+62 NPQEDGI
-69 GRYHDRILFLVDDN
+69 GRYHDRILFSVDGN
-83 TVIEEALPNRIS
+83 TVTEEKLQKIIS
-95 EVKKEMT
+95 AVKKEMA
-102 EKFGVFNS
+102 
-110 GQIEKFGEFNT
+110 EKFGEFNT

-130 YLRIDFVIFDE
+130 YLRIDFVILN
-141 KTMKE
+141 KE
-146 IIGKS
+146 AIEKS
-151 GKDGNNIAI
+151 GKAGNNIAI

-174 GKGRTDKNLF
+174 GKGRTDMNLF
-184 APFFAGKKDNRNVY
+184 APFFAGKKDNRNCY
-198 IKGSKLFTAT
+198 IKGSKLFTDT
-208 KLSSQLII
+208 KLNSQLVVSY
-216 KPSDSDSDSNS
+216 SDHASE
-227 DLKSIEDIALSR
+227 LKSIEDIASSR
-239 KKEESSSEE
+239 KKEDVP
-248 ALDGEV
+248 DGEV
-254 APIRSEYYAVVNS
+254 APTRSEYYAVVNS

-274 LLKDLC
+274 LLKALC
-280 RGVDISQQSDR
+280 KDVEISEQSDR
-291 INSFSKACLDY
+291 INIFSKACLDY
-302 AGEAAELVG
+302 AGEAAKLVG

-324 LLFIAPVHSLFS
+324 LLFIAPVHSLFA
-336 LCSELDETFK
+336 LCQKLNELFID
-346 NTLKKGLKKILSDVE
+346 TLSKSIKELKEEVKI
-361 INVSLSFG
+361 SLSFG

-402 GSEISGGN
+402 GSKISGGN

-424 QLMVENEKLEAIDNL
+424 QLMVENKKLETIDNL

-474 DIFDFQEYKMRFLNN
+474 DTFDFQEYKMRFLNN

-499 SYLNEIAKFFYDN
+499 SYLDEIAKCFYDN
-512 YLKEYQYKYK
+512 YLKEYHK
-522 PDTKVKVD
+522 PVTKVKVD
-530 GVCTKRNISIGEFYT
+530 GVCTKRNISIGEYYT

>member
-42 LVEIPTVKIFSPFYD
+42 LVEIPNVKIFSPFYN

-62 NPQDDGI
+62 NPQEDGI
-69 GRYHDRILFLVDDN
+69 GRYHDRILFSVDGN
-83 TVIEEALPNRIS
+83 TVTEEKLQKIIS
-95 EVKKEMT
+95 AVKKEMAG
-102 EKFGVFNS
+102 KFGKFNS
-110 GQIEKFGEFNT
+110 GQIEN
-121 EEIEGFINN
+121 FINN
-130 YLRIDFVIFDE
+130 YLRIDFVILNE
-141 KTMKE
+141 ETINE

-151 GKDGNNIAI
+151 GKAGNNIAI

-174 GKGRTDKNLF
+174 GKGRTDMNLF
-184 APFFAGKKDNRNVY
+184 APFFAGQKGNRNIY
-198 IKGSKLFTAT
+198 IKKSKLFTDT
-208 KLSSQLII
+208 KPNSQLVI
-216 KPSDSDSDSNS
+216 KHPDRDS
-227 DLKSIEDIALSR
+227 DLKAIEDIALSR
-239 KKEESSSEE
+239 KKEKNSSEE
-248 ALDGEV
+248 VPDGEV
-254 APIRSEYYAVVNS
+254 APTRSEYYAVVNS

-274 LLKDLC
+274 LLKALCKDLE
-280 RGVDISQQSDR
+280 ISKQSER
-291 INSFSKACLDY
+291 INIFSRACLDY
-302 AGEAAELVG
+302 AGEAAKLVG

-324 LLFIAPVHSLFS
+324 LLFIAPVHSLLS
-336 LCSELDETFK
+336 LCSELDEMFK
-346 NTLKKGLKKILSDVE
+346 KTLKKGLEEVDLPDDS

-393 KESCGKRPN
+393 KESCG
-402 GSEISGGN
+402 N

-424 QLMVENEKLEAIDNL
+424 QLMIENEKLDVIDGL

-459 DTEIIFKLLFEKTAQ
+459 DTEIIFRLLFEKTGQ
-474 DIFDFQEYKMRFLNN
+474 NIFNFQEYKMRFLNN

-512 YLKEYQYKYK
+512 YLKYK
-522 PDTKVKVD
+522 PDTKEKVD

>member
-1 MKYVGITIGPIFKTI
+1 MKYAGITIGPVFKTI

-32 STVTKKLCEK
+32 STVTKKLCEQ
-42 LVEIPTVKIFSPFYD
+42 LNDIPNVKIFSPFYS

-62 NPQDDGI
+62 NPQEDGI
-69 GRYHDRILFLVDDN
+69 GRYHDRILFLDN
-83 TVIEEALPNRIS
+83 DSTLTSEGLETIIS
-95 EVKKEMT
+95 KVKEEMT
-102 EKFGVFNS
+102 EKFG
-110 GQIEKFGEFNT
+110 KFNT
-121 EEIEGFINN
+121 KEIRDFVDN
-130 YLRIDFVIFDE
+130 YLRIDFVILDE
-141 KTMKE
+141 ETMNGIIEKREKE
-146 IIGKS
+146 GE
-151 GKDGNNIAI
+151 DGNNIAI

-208 KLSSQLII
+208 KLSSQLVI

-227 DLKSIEDIALSR
+227 DLKSIEDIAISR
-239 KKEESSSEE
+239 KKEEDFSTETPSDE
-248 ALDGEV
+248 AASL
-254 APIRSEYYAVVNS
+254 RSEYYAVVNS

-302 AGEAAELVG
+302 AGEAAKLVG
-311 KYGGMTI
+311 DYGGMTI

-324 LLFIAPVHSLFS
+324 LLFIAPVNSIFS
-336 LCSELDETFK
+336 LCNELDETFK
-346 NTLKKGLKKILSDVE
+346 NTLKKGLNLKEILSDVE

-424 QLMVENEKLEAIDNL
+424 QLMVENEKLEMIDSL
-439 IKYRAT
+439 INYRAT

-474 DIFDFQEYKMRFLNN
+474 NEFDFQKYKTRFLNN
-489 FNNPNQLSYH
+489 FNNPNQLAYYD
-499 SYLNEIAKFFYDN
+499 YLEKIAEFFYDN
-512 YLKEYQYKYK
+512 YLEEYQDMMVDMKE
-522 PDTKVKVD
+522 KVD

>member
-62 NPQDDGI
+62 NPQEDGI
-69 GRYHDRILFLVDDN
+69 GRYHDRILFSVDGN
-83 TVIEEALPNRIS
+83 TVTEEKLQKIIS
-95 EVKKEMT
+95 AVKKEMAG
-102 EKFGVFNS
+102 KFGKFNS
-110 GQIEKFGEFNT
+110 GQIEN
-121 EEIEGFINN
+121 FINN
-130 YLRIDFVIFDE
+130 YLRIDFVLLNEGTIN
-141 KTMKE
+141 E

-151 GKDGNNIAI
+151 GKAGNNIAI

-174 GKGRTDKNLF
+174 GKGRTDMNLF
-184 APFFAGKKDNRNVY
+184 ASFFAGKKGNRNIY
-198 IKGSKLFTAT
+198 IKESKLFTDT
-208 KLSSQLII
+208 KPNSQLVI
-216 KPSDSDSDSNS
+216 KHPDRDS

-248 ALDGEV
+248 LPNGEI
-254 APIRSEYYAVVNS
+254 APTRSEYYAVVNS

-274 LLKDLC
+274 LLKALC
-280 RGVDISQQSDR
+280 KDVEISKQSER
-291 INSFSKACLDY
+291 INIFSRACLDY
-302 AGEAAELVG
+302 AGEAAKLVG
-311 KYGGMTI
+311 NYGGMTI

-324 LLFIAPVHSLFS
+324 LLFIAPVYSLFS
-336 LCSELDETFK
+336 LCRELDETFK
-346 NTLKKGLKKILSDVE
+346 NTLKEILSDVE

-385 ARVQLYKA
+385 ARVQLYKG
-393 KESCGKRPN
+393 KESC
-402 GSEISGGN
+402 GN

-424 QLMVENEKLEAIDNL
+424 QLMVENEKLEAIDTL
-439 IKYRAT
+439 ITYRAAMK
-445 TNDQALESVLYNLQ
+445 DQALESVLYNLQ
-459 DTEIIFKLLFEKTAQ
+459 DTEIVFKLLFEKTAQ
-474 DIFDFQEYKMRFLNN
+474 NAFNLKEYKTRFLNN
-489 FNNPNQLSYH
+489 FNNPNQLDYH
-499 SYLNEIAKFFYDN
+499 DYLENIAEFFYNN
-512 YLKEYQYKYK
+512 YLKEYKDK
-522 PDTKVKVD
+522 PETKEKID
-530 GVCTKRNISIGEFYT
+530 GICTKRNISIGEFYT

-553 LVKFWQGGK
+553 LVKFLQGGK

>member
-42 LVEIPTVKIFSPFYD
+42 LVEIPNVKIFSPFYD

-62 NPQDDGI
+62 NPQEDGI
-69 GRYHDRILFLVDDN
+69 GRYHDRILFSIDGD
-83 TVIEEALPNRIS
+83 TVIEGELPSIIS
-95 EVKKEMT
+95 AVKKEMA
-102 EKFGVFNS
+102 ENFGEFNS
-110 GQIEKFGEFNT
+110 GQIEN
-121 EEIEGFINN
+121 FINN
-130 YLRIDFVIFDE
+130 YLRIDFVILNE
-141 KTMKE
+141 ETMNE
-146 IIGKS
+146 IIEKS

-174 GKGRTDKNLF
+174 GKGRTDMNLF
-184 APFFAGKKDNRNVY
+184 ASFFAGKKDNRNCY
-198 IKGSKLFTAT
+198 IKGNELFTDT
-208 KLSSQLII
+208 KLNSQLVISY
-216 KPSDSDSDSNS
+216 SDHASE
-227 DLKSIEDIALSR
+227 LKSIEDIALSLKR
-239 KKEESSSEE
+239 EEGSSKEVPE
-248 ALDGEV
+248 GEV
-254 APIRSEYYAVVNS
+254 APTRSEYYAVVNS

-291 INSFSKACLDY
+291 INSFSKACLKY

-311 KYGGMTI
+311 NYGGMTI

-324 LLFIAPVHSLFS
+324 LLFIAPVYSLFS
-336 LCSELDETFK
+336 LCRELDETFK
-346 NTLKKGLKKILSDVE
+346 NTLKKGLKEILSDVE

-393 KESCGKRPN
+393 KESCG
-402 GSEISGGN
+402 N

-424 QLMVENEKLEAIDNL
+424 QLMVENEKLEAIDTL
-439 IKYRAT
+439 ITYRAAMK
-445 TNDQALESVLYNLQ
+445 DQALESVLYNLQ
-459 DTEIIFKLLFEKTAQ
+459 DTEIVFKLLFEKTAQ
-474 DIFDFQEYKMRFLNN
+474 NAFNLKEYKTRFLNN
-489 FNNPNQLSYH
+489 FNNPNQLDYH
-499 SYLNEIAKFFYDN
+499 DYLENIAGFFYNN
-512 YLKEYQYKYK
+512 YLKEYKDK
-522 PDTKVKVD
+522 PETKEKID
-530 GVCTKRNISIGEFYT
+530 GICIKRNISIGEYYT

>member
-62 NPQDDGI
+62 NPQEDGI
-69 GRYHDRILFLVDDN
+69 GRYHDRILFSVDGN
-83 TVIEEALPNRIS
+83 TVTEEKLQKIIS
-95 EVKKEMT
+95 AVKKEMAG
-102 EKFGVFNS
+102 KFGKFNS
-110 GQIEKFGEFNT
+110 GQIEN
-121 EEIEGFINN
+121 FINN
-130 YLRIDFVIFDE
+130 YLRIDFVLLNEGTIN
-141 KTMKE
+141 E

-151 GKDGNNIAI
+151 GKAGNNIAI

-174 GKGRTDKNLF
+174 GKGRTDMNLF
-184 APFFAGKKDNRNVY
+184 ASFFAGKKGNRNIY
-198 IKGSKLFTAT
+198 IKESKLFTDT
-208 KLSSQLII
+208 KPNSQLVI
-216 KPSDSDSDSNS
+216 KHPDRDS

-248 ALDGEV
+248 LPNGEI
-254 APIRSEYYAVVNS
+254 APTRSEYYAVVNS

-274 LLKDLC
+274 LLKALC
-280 RGVDISQQSDR
+280 KDVEISKQSER
-291 INSFSKACLDY
+291 INIFSRACLDY
-302 AGEAAELVG
+302 AGEAAKLVG
-311 KYGGMTI
+311 NYGGMTI

-324 LLFIAPVHSLFS
+324 LLFIAPVYSLFS
-336 LCSELDETFK
+336 LCRELDETFK
-346 NTLKKGLKKILSDVE
+346 NTLKEILSDVE

-385 ARVQLYKA
+385 ARVQLYKG
-393 KESCGKRPN
+393 KESC
-402 GSEISGGN
+402 GN

-424 QLMVENEKLEAIDNL
+424 QLMVENEKLEAIDTL
-439 IKYRAT
+439 ITYRAAMK
-445 TNDQALESVLYNLQ
+445 DQALESVLYNLQ
-459 DTEIIFKLLFEKTAQ
+459 DTEIVFKLLFEKTAQ
-474 DIFDFQEYKMRFLNN
+474 NAFNLKEYKTRFLNN
-489 FNNPNQLSYH
+489 FNNPNQLDYH
-499 SYLNEIAKFFYDN
+499 DYLENIAEFFYNN
-512 YLKEYQYKYK
+512 YLKEYKDK
-522 PDTKVKVD
+522 PETKEKID
-530 GVCTKRNISIGEFYT
+530 GICTKRNISIGEFYT

>member
-42 LVEIPTVKIFSPFYD
+42 LVEIPAVKIFSPFYD

-62 NPQDDGI
+62 NPQEDGI
-69 GRYHDRILFLVDDN
+69 GRYHDRILLSVDGN
-83 TVIEEALPNRIS
+83 TVTEEALQNIIS
-95 EVKKEMT
+95 EAKKEMA
-102 EKFGVFNS
+102 EKFGLFNAKDFSVFVD
-110 GQIEKFGEFNT
+110 K
-121 EEIEGFINN
+121 
-130 YLRIDFVIFDE
+130 YLRIDFVVFNEETIN
-141 KTMKE
+141 E

-174 GKGRTDKNLF
+174 GKGRTDMNLF
-184 APFFAGKKDNRNVY
+184 ASFFAGKKGNRNIY
-198 IKGSKLFTAT
+198 IKESKLFTDT
-208 KLSSQLII
+208 KPNSQLVI
-216 KPSDSDSDSNS
+216 KHPDDSS
-227 DLKSIEDIALSR
+227 DLKSIEDIARSR
-239 KKEESSSEE
+239 KKEENSSEE
-248 ALDGEV
+248 IPDGEV
-254 APIRSEYYAVVNS
+254 TPTRSEYYAVVNS

-274 LLKDLC
+274 LLKALCKDLE
-280 RGVDISQQSDR
+280 ISKQSDR
-291 INSFSKACLDY
+291 INSFSRACLDY
-302 AGEAAELVG
+302 AGEAAKLVG

-336 LCSELDETFK
+336 LCSELDEMFK
-346 NTLKKGLKKILSDVE
+346 KTLKKGLEEVDLPDDS

-424 QLMVENEKLEAIDNL
+424 RLMVENEKLEMIDNL
-439 IKYRAT
+439 INYRAT

-474 DIFDFQEYKMRFLNN
+474 NVFDFQEYKTRFLNN
-489 FNNPNQLSYH
+489 FNNPNQLTYH
-499 SYLNEIAKFFYDN
+499 DYLEKIAEFFYDN
-512 YLKEYQYKYK
+512 YLKEYQDMVDMKE
-522 PDTKVKVD
+522 KVD
-530 GVCTKRNISIGEFYT
+530 GICTKRKMSIGEYYT

>member
-57 SNSNQ
+57 SNSKQ
-62 NPQDDGI
+62 NPQEDGI
-69 GRYHDRILFLVDDN
+69 GRYHDRILFLDN
-83 TVIEEALPNRIS
+83 DSTVTSEGLKKIIS
-95 EVKKEMT
+95 EVKKEMVG
-102 EKFGVFNS
+102 KFENFNLE
-110 GQIEKFGEFNT
+110 QIEN
-121 EEIEGFINN
+121 FINN
-130 YLRIDFVIFDE
+130 YLRIDFVILNE
-141 KTMKE
+141 ETMNR
-146 IIGKS
+146 KS
-151 GKDGNNIAI
+151 EKDGNNIAI
-160 ILNDALDALELMAA
+160 ILNDALDKLELMAA
-174 GKGRTDKNLF
+174 GKGRTDMNLF
-184 APFFAGKKDNRNVY
+184 APFFAGKKDNRNCY
-198 IKGSKLFTAT
+198 IKGSELFTDT
-208 KLSSQLII
+208 KLNSQLLTSY
-216 KPSDSDSDSNS
+216 SDHASE
-227 DLKSIEDIALSR
+227 LKSIEDIYLSR
-239 KKEESSSEE
+239 KKEENSSEE
-248 ALDGEV
+248 VPDGEV
-254 APIRSEYYAVVNS
+254 APTRSKYYAVVNS

-274 LLKDLC
+274 LLKALC
-280 RGVDISQQSDR
+280 KDVEISEQSDR
-291 INSFSKACLDY
+291 INIFSRACLDY
-302 AGEAAELVG
+302 AGEAAKLVG

-324 LLFIAPVHSLFS
+324 LLFIAPVHSIFS
-336 LCSELDETFK
+336 LCSELDEMFK
-346 NTLKKGLKKILSDVE
+346 KTLKKGLEEVTLTDDEV
-361 INVSLSFG
+361 NVSLSFG

-393 KESCGKRPN
+393 KESCGNRSN
-402 GSEISGGN
+402 GSGISGGN

-424 QLMVENEKLEAIDNL
+424 QLMVENKKLETIDNL

-499 SYLNEIAKFFYDN
+499 SYLNEIAKCFYDN
-512 YLKEYQYKYK
+512 YLKEYHK

-530 GVCTKRNISIGEFYT
+530 GICTKRKMSIGEYYT

>member
-62 NPQDDGI
+62 NPQEDGI
-69 GRYHDRILFLVDDN
+69 GRYHDRILFLDVDSGVTNEQLQD
-83 TVIEEALPNRIS
+83 IIS
-95 EVKKEMT
+95 AVKKEMA
-102 EKFGVFNS
+102 EN
-110 GQIEKFGEFNT
+110 FGEFNT

-130 YLRIDFVIFDE
+130 YLRIDFVILNE
-141 KTMKE
+141 ETINE
-146 IIGKS
+146 VIGKS
-151 GKDGNNIAI
+151 GKAGNNIAI

-174 GKGRTDKNLF
+174 GKGRTDMNLF
-184 APFFAGKKDNRNVY
+184 APFFAGQKDNRNVY

-208 KLSSQLII
+208 KLNSQLVISY
-216 KPSDSDSDSNS
+216 SDHASE
-227 DLKSIEDIALSR
+227 LKSIEDIALSR
-239 KKEESSSEE
+239 KKEESSFEE
-248 ALDGEV
+248 IPNGEI
-254 APIRSEYYAVVNS
+254 APTRSEYYAVVNS

-274 LLKDLC
+274 LLKALC
-280 RGVDISQQSDR
+280 KDVEISKQSER
-291 INSFSKACLDY
+291 INIFSKACLKY

-311 KYGGMTI
+311 NYGGMTI

-324 LLFIAPVHSLFS
+324 LLFIAPVYSLFS
-336 LCSELDETFK
+336 LCRELDETFK
-346 NTLKKGLKKILSDVE
+346 NTLKEIMSDVE

-385 ARVQLYKA
+385 ARVQLHKA
-393 KESCGKRPN
+393 KESC
-402 GSEISGGN
+402 GN

-424 QLMVENEKLEAIDNL
+424 QLMVENEKLEAIDTL
-439 IKYRAT
+439 ITYRAT

-459 DTEIIFKLLFEKTAQ
+459 DTEIVFKLLFEKTAQ
-474 DIFDFQEYKMRFLNN
+474 NAFNFKEYKTRFLNN
-489 FNNPNQLSYH
+489 FNNPNQLDYH
-499 SYLNEIAKFFYDN
+499 DYLGNIAEFFYNN
-512 YLKEYQYKYK
+512 YLKEYKEK
-522 PDTKVKVD
+522 KKID
-530 GVCTKRNISIGEFYT
+530 GICIKRNISIGEFYT

>member
-32 STVTKKLCEK
+32 STVTKTLCEK
-42 LVEIPTVKIFSPFYD
+42 LIEIPNVKIFSPFYD

-62 NPQDDGI
+62 NPQEDGI
-69 GRYHDRILFLVDDN
+69 GRYHDRILLSVDGN
-83 TVIEEALPNRIS
+83 TVTEEALQNIIS
-95 EVKKEMT
+95 EVKKEMA
-102 EKFGVFNS
+102 EKFGKFNP
-110 GQIEKFGEFNT
+110 GQIKN
-121 EEIEGFINN
+121 FINN
-130 YLRIDFVIFDE
+130 YLRIDFVILNE
-141 KTMKE
+141 KTIE

-151 GKDGNNIAI
+151 GKAGNNIAI

-174 GKGRTDKNLF
+174 GKGRTDMNLF
-184 APFFAGKKDNRNVY
+184 ASFFAGKKGNRNIY
-198 IKGSKLFTAT
+198 IKESKLFTGT
-208 KLSSQLII
+208 KPNSQLVI
-216 KPSDSDSDSNS
+216 KHPDDSS

-239 KKEESSSEE
+239 KKEENSSEE
-248 ALDGEV
+248 IPDGEV
-254 APIRSEYYAVVNS
+254 TPTRSEYYAVVNS

-274 LLKDLC
+274 LLKALCKDLE
-280 RGVDISQQSDR
+280 ISKQSER
-291 INSFSKACLDY
+291 INIFSGACLDY
-302 AGEAAELVG
+302 AGEAAKLVG

-324 LLFIAPVHSLFS
+324 LLFIAPVHSIFS
-336 LCSELDETFK
+336 LCSELDKMFKETLEK
-346 NTLKKGLKKILSDVE
+346 VNLPDDG

-393 KESCGKRPN
+393 KESYGKRSN
-402 GSEISGGN
+402 GSAISGGN

-424 QLMVENEKLEAIDNL
+424 QLMIENEKLDVIDDL

-474 DIFDFQEYKMRFLNN
+474 NVFDFQEYKMRFLNN

-499 SYLNEIAKFFYDN
+499 SYLDEIATFFYDN
-512 YLKEYQYKYK
+512 YLNEYQDK
-522 PDTKVKVD
+522 PDTKEKVD
-530 GVCTKRNISIGEFYT
+530 GGCTKRNISIGEFYT

>member
-42 LVEIPTVKIFSPFYD
+42 LVEIPNVKIFSPFYN

-62 NPQDDGI
+62 NPQEDGI
-69 GRYHDRILFLVDDN
+69 GRYHDRILFSVDGN
-83 TVIEEALPNRIS
+83 TVTEEKLQKIIS
-95 EVKKEMT
+95 AVKKEMAG
-102 EKFGVFNS
+102 KFGKFNS
-110 GQIEKFGEFNT
+110 GQIEN
-121 EEIEGFINN
+121 FINN
-130 YLRIDFVIFDE
+130 YLRIDFVILNE
-141 KTMKE
+141 ETINE

-151 GKDGNNIAI
+151 GKAGNNIAI

-174 GKGRTDKNLF
+174 GKGRTDMNLF
-184 APFFAGKKDNRNVY
+184 APFFAGQKGNRNIY
-198 IKGSKLFTAT
+198 IKKSKLFTDT
-208 KLSSQLII
+208 KPNSQLVI
-216 KPSDSDSDSNS
+216 KHPDRDS
-227 DLKSIEDIALSR
+227 DLKAIEDIALSR
-239 KKEESSSEE
+239 KKEENSSEE
-248 ALDGEV
+248 VPDGEV
-254 APIRSEYYAVVNS
+254 APTRSEYYAVVNS

-274 LLKDLC
+274 LLKALCKDLE
-280 RGVDISQQSDR
+280 ISKQSER
-291 INSFSKACLDY
+291 INIFSRACLDY
-302 AGEAAELVG
+302 AGEAAKLVG

-324 LLFIAPVHSLFS
+324 LLFIAPVHSIFS
-336 LCSELDETFK
+336 LCSELDEMFK
-346 NTLKKGLKKILSDVE
+346 KTLKKGLEEVTLTDDEV
-361 INVSLSFG
+361 NVSLSFG

-393 KESCGKRPN
+393 KESCG
-402 GSEISGGN
+402 N

-424 QLMVENEKLEAIDNL
+424 QLMIENEKLDVIDGL

-459 DTEIIFKLLFEKTAQ
+459 DTEIIFRLLFEKTGQ
-474 DIFDFQEYKMRFLNN
+474 NIFNFQEYKMRFLNN

-512 YLKEYQYKYK
+512 YLKYK
-522 PDTKVKVD
+522 PDTKEKVD

>member
-62 NPQDDGI
+62 NPQEDGI
-69 GRYHDRILFLVDDN
+69 GRYHDRILFSIDDN
-83 TVIEEALPNRIS
+83 TVTEEKLQKIIS
-95 EVKKEMT
+95 AVKKEMAK
-102 EKFGVFNS
+102 KFGTF
-110 GQIEKFGEFNT
+110 KT
-121 EEIEGFINN
+121 DKEIMLFIDN
-130 YLRIDFVIFDE
+130 YLRIDFVILNE
-141 KTMKE
+141 ETINE
-146 IIGKS
+146 IIGKRE
-151 GKDGNNIAI
+151 KAGNNIAI

-174 GKGRTDKNLF
+174 GKGRTDMNLF
-184 APFFAGKKDNRNVY
+184 APFFAGQKDNRNCY
-198 IKGSKLFTAT
+198 IKGSELFTDT
-208 KLSSQLII
+208 KLNSQLVISY
-216 KPSDSDSDSNS
+216 SDYASE
-227 DLKSIEDIALSR
+227 LKSIEDIASSQ

-248 ALDGEV
+248 VPDGEV
-254 APIRSEYYAVVNS
+254 APTRSEYYAVVNS

-280 RGVDISQQSDR
+280 RGVDISQQPDW
-291 INSFSKACLDY
+291 INSFSKACLKY
-302 AGEAAELVG
+302 AGKAAELVG
-311 KYGGMTI
+311 NYGGMTI

-336 LCSELDETFK
+336 LCSELDEMFK
-346 NTLKKGLKKILSDVE
+346 KTLKQVLKEVNLLDDS

-393 KESCGKRPN
+393 KESC
-402 GSEISGGN
+402 GN

-474 DIFDFQEYKMRFLNN
+474 NAFDLQEYKTRFLNN
-489 FNNPNQLSYH
+489 FNNPNQLAYH
-499 SYLNEIAKFFYDN
+499 DYLGKIAKCFYDN
-512 YLKEYQYKYK
+512 YLKEYHK
-522 PDTKVKVD
+522 PVTKVKVD
-530 GVCTKRNISIGEFYT
+530 GVCTKRNISIGEYYT

>member
-1 MKYVGITIGPIFKTI
+1 MKYAGITIGPIFKTI

-32 STVTKKLCEK
+32 STVTKKLCEE

-62 NPQDDGI
+62 NPQEDGI

-83 TVIEEALPNRIS
+83 TVIEGELPSIIS
-95 EVKKEMT
+95 AVKKEMAG
-102 EKFGVFNS
+102 KFGVFNS
-110 GQIEKFGEFNT
+110 GQIEN
-121 EEIEGFINN
+121 FINN
-130 YLRIDFVIFDE
+130 YLRIDFVILDE
-141 KTMKE
+141 KTMNGIIEKREKE
-146 IIGKS
+146 GE
-151 GKDGNNIAI
+151 DGNNIAI

-174 GKGRTDKNLF
+174 GKGRTDMNLF
-184 APFFAGKKDNRNVY
+184 APFFAGKKDNRNCY
-198 IKGSKLFTAT
+198 IKGSELFTDT
-208 KLSSQLII
+208 KLNSQLLTSY
-216 KPSDSDSDSNS
+216 SDHASE
-227 DLKSIEDIALSR
+227 LKSIEDIALSR
-239 KKEESSSEE
+239 KKEENSSDRSPS
-248 ALDGEV
+248 GEI
-254 APIRSEYYAVVNS
+254 APTRSEYYAVVNS

-274 LLKDLC
+274 LLKALC
-280 RGVDISQQSDR
+280 KDVEISKQSDR
-291 INSFSKACLDY
+291 INSFSRACLDY
-302 AGEAAELVG
+302 AGEAAKLVG

-324 LLFIAPVHSLFS
+324 LLFIAPVHSIFS
-336 LCSELDETFK
+336 LCSELDEMFK
-346 NTLKKGLKKILSDVE
+346 KTLEKVNLPDDE

-393 KESCGKRPN
+393 KESYGKRPN
-402 GSEISGGN
+402 GSKISGGN

-424 QLMVENEKLEAIDNL
+424 QLMVENEKLELIDHL
-439 IKYRAT
+439 INYRAT
-445 TNDQALESVLYNLQ
+445 TNDKALESVLYNLQ

-474 DIFDFQEYKMRFLNN
+474 NIFDFQEYKMRFLNN
-489 FNNPNQLSYH
+489 FNNPNQLAYH
-499 SYLNEIAKFFYDN
+499 DYLEKIAEFFYDN
-512 YLKEYQYKYK
+512 YLKEYQYK